1 MSALIEYMVKDKWDG
16 VYCVEDEI
24 ISPSMLDINDAIN
37 TLDSKTHTIV
47 SLYGKNNMCFSI
59 GGGNGCYV
67 VYISKNDEQFFNLI
81 NKNINDSKIM
91 MLNVGGQEGDFSSRQ
106 VIDKSTALQAA
117 SYFFNNNDIDESL
130 CWEEQ

>member
-1 MSALIEYMVKDKWDG
+1 MNALIEYMVKDKWDG
-16 VYCVEDEI
+16 EYCVEDKI

-47 SLYGKNNMCFSI
+47 FIYGKNNMCFSV

-67 VYISKNDEQFFNLI
+67 VYASKNDEQLFNMI
-81 NKNINDSKIM
+81 SKDVNNFQTM
-91 MLNVGGQEGDFSSRQ
+91 MLNVGGQEGDFPSRQ
-106 VIDKSTALQAA
+106 VIDKATALQAA
-117 SYFFNNNDIDESL
+117 HYFFTNNDIDRFL